1 MGFTHESDF
10 VFFSVASIW
19 SKVESD
25 EAQHEQVWSGVK
37 DITLNRIMSGPR
49 AILVAR
55 WVALK
60 ENPRVAYCLS

>member
-1 MGFTHESDF
+1 MNLIL
-10 VFFSVASIW
+10 FSFPFASIW

-25 EAQHEQVWSGVK
+25 EAQHERGWSGVK
-37 DITLNRIMSGPR
+37 EITLNRLMSGPG

-55 WVALK
+55 WVELK